1 MKFIG
6 IDLGTTLTEI
16 GCFDDSVDEF
26 ESSIKT
32 LPIRQM
38 ENYNQYIERPSICS
52 VIFFMNKDECYVGEF
67 AKKMLPIHPDRVVF
81 NSKLH
86 IGSANTLNCEKTA
99 KECAQLI
106 LTECK
111 RAIISELGRSDYKD
125 LNQIVVTV
133 PASFNTFQS
142 QETLS
147 AAKSVFL
154 DKEVMILDEPTAAL
168 FYYVFQQNKAI
179 PLNFASK
186 NKRILIYDIGGGTC
200 DTCVMDVSDD
210 LSHPLN
216 FLVTGRFSEFGG
228 NDFDD
233 KIAQMI
239 LSKFLEENRI
249 KTQII
254 PENELKRLL
263 LCLWPYASDI
273 KLEYSR
279 REALLEVL
287 NKELHIPKFYH
298 DIPLYM
304 TINSDMIHSSF
315 ETLVHKSYRSSR
327 KNIFSDMDYAL
338 SELQRKVNDDNI
350 DMILLTGGA
359 SCLPVIKE
367 AFQEEYHKPVVL
379 IDRPQDAVAIGAAI
393 FSHLK
398 YSSSSKISPLS
409 TGNESDSTEFRTGF
423 GSQYL
428 LDVDGMIL
436 DVVIDSQVQLP
447 FTTTIEYR
455 TIETKGL
462 LINVLF
468 GSSRF
473 DCKLK
478 YIASHSINFSQEY
491 DKVIP
496 KGTLVSLSFE
506 LDIDRT
512 LKIYVKPDG
521 EKMVPLKVDYYYGD
535 RKL

>member
-26 ESSIKT
+26 GSSIKT

-38 ENYNQYIERPSICS
+38 EDYNKYIDITSICS
-52 VIFFMNKDECYVGEF
+52 VIYFMNKNEYYIGEF
-67 AKKMLPIHPDRVVF
+67 AKKMLPINPDKVVF

-111 RAIISELGRSDYKD
+111 RAIISELGRNEYKD
-125 LNQIVVTV
+125 LSQIVVTV
-133 PASFNTFQS
+133 PASFDTFQN
-142 QETLS
+142 QETLL
-147 AAKSVFL
+147 AAKSVFP
-154 DKEVMILDEPTAAL
+154 DKEVMNLDEPTAAL

-179 PLNFASK
+179 PLNFASR

-200 DTCVMDVSDD
+200 DTCVMDVVGDMF
-210 LSHPLN
+210 HQMN
-216 FLVTGRFSEFGG
+216 FLVTGRFSAFGG

-249 KTQII
+249 ELKSI
-254 PENELKRLL
+254 PENKLKGLLLRLL
-263 LCLWPYASDI
+263 PYASDI
-273 KLEYSR
+273 KIEYSW
-279 REALLEVL
+279 RESLLEVL
-287 NKELHIPKFYH
+287 NKELHIPKYYH
-298 DIPLYM
+298 DTPLYM
-304 TINSDMIHSSF
+304 TINSEMITSSI
-315 ETLVHKSYRSSR
+315 EALVNKYNRTSR

-338 SELQRKVNDDNI
+338 SELHRKVNDDNI

-359 SCLPVIKE
+359 SGLPIIKE

-379 IDRPQDAVAIGAAI
+379 INRPQDAVAIGAAI

-398 YSSSSKISPLS
+398 YSSSSNISPLS
-409 TGNESDSTEFRTGF
+409 TGNESDDTEFRTGF

-447 FTTTIEYR
+447 HKESIMYTTTA
-455 TIETKGL
+455 TKGL
-462 LINVLF
+462 FINVLF
-468 GSSRF
+468 GSSKF

-496 KGTLVSLSFE
+496 KGTPVSLTFD

-521 EKMVPLKVDYYYGD
+521 EKMVPLKVDYYYGG
-535 RKL
+535 RE

>member
-1 MKFIG
+1 M
-6 IDLGTTLTEI
+6 
-16 GCFDDSVDEF
+16 
-26 ESSIKT
+26 
-32 LPIRQM
+32 
-38 ENYNQYIERPSICS
+38 
-52 VIFFMNKDECYVGEF
+52 
-67 AKKMLPIHPDRVVF
+67 
-81 NSKLH
+81 
-86 IGSANTLNCEKTA
+86 
-99 KECAQLI
+99 
-106 LTECK
+106 
-111 RAIISELGRSDYKD
+111 
-125 LNQIVVTV
+125 
-133 PASFNTFQS
+133 
-142 QETLS
+142 
-147 AAKSVFL
+147 
-154 DKEVMILDEPTAAL
+154 
-168 FYYVFQQNKAI
+168 
-179 PLNFASK
+179 
-186 NKRILIYDIGGGTC
+186 
-200 DTCVMDVSDD
+200 
-210 LSHPLN
+210 
-216 FLVTGRFSEFGG
+216 
-228 NDFDD
+228 
-233 KIAQMI
+233 
-239 LSKFLEENRI
+239 
-249 KTQII
+249 
-254 PENELKRLL
+254 RLL
-263 LCLWPYASDI
+263 PYASDI
-273 KLEYSR
+273 KLEYSK

-298 DIPLYM
+298 DMPLYM
-304 TINSDMIHSSF
+304 TINSDMISSSIDA
-315 ETLVHKSYRSSR
+315 LVNKSNRTSR

-367 AFQEEYHKPVVL
+367 AFREEYQKPVVL
-379 IDRPQDAVAIGAAI
+379 INRPQDAVAIGAAI

-398 YSSSSKISPLS
+398 YSASSNISPLS
-409 TGNESDSTEFRTGF
+409 TGNESGSTEFRTGF

-436 DVVIDSQVQLP
+436 DAVIDSQVQLP

-468 GSSRF
+468 GSSKF